1 MYDSD
6 PFVAALGGRPITP
19 DRVEAARALL
29 LMLRNL
35 VAEVSGAVPGS
46 LPSGLGR
53 WRSAAAERYSQR
65 LDELRN
71 WAVGARQSL
80 EDAEAQLVDRI
91 RRMEAQL
98 DVQAAQAAR
107 TAEAEGVERVA
118 GVAGTPDAA
127 PAAAPKHPAPS
138 LPSADSRRT
147 LARNNELGA
156 ALWTTR

>member
-19 DRVEAARALL
+19 ERVEAARAQL

-35 VAEVSGAVPGS
+35 GAEVSGAVPGA
-46 LPSGLGR
+46 LPSGPGS

-65 LDELRN
+65 LDEVRK

-80 EDAEAQLVDRI
+80 EDAEAQLVERI

-98 DVQAAQAAR
+98 DMQAAQAVQAAR
-107 TAEAEGVERVA
+107 TAEAAQATA
-118 GVAGTPDAA
+118 GPPDDA
-127 PAAAPKHPAPS
+127 PAASPEHPA
-138 LPSADSRRT
+138 PSADSRRT

-156 ALWTTR
+156 AVWTTH